1 MYLAR
6 MTGSREQITGNG
18 SNDCFGLA
26 PMGRFSTK
34 NTNFNFVSTKKGS
47 RGDLTGLHSVYIY
60 KIQKIIL
67 MDINH
72 HASWLLTFKL
82 DTSLPAMTRT
92 PP

>member
-6 MTGSREQITGNG
+6 KTGNRDRITGND

-47 RGDLTGLHSVYIY
+47 RGISQGYIAFIFVKY
-60 KIQKIIL
+60 RK
-67 MDINH
+67 
-72 HASWLLTFKL
+72 
-82 DTSLPAMTRT
+82 
-92 PP
+92 